1 MNALFWDV
9 AGPEI
14 IVAFGAGMFLVAAPF
29 IGLAEAVV
37 LRLLKW
43 NTFWRS
49 LLDSLL
55 MNLASTLLGVCILT
69 FGLFTDSVW
78 FGLLVSG
85 ALSVLI
91 EGGVL
96 TLLKRHPMRQTWLAA
111 LLVNLVSYLGLAVL
125 FGLAGS

>member
-1 MNALFWDV
+1 MQTMLWDV

-14 IVAFGAGMFLVAAPF
+14 LVVFGVGTFLVAAPF
-29 IGLAEAVV
+29 IALAEAVV

-55 MNLASTLLGVCILT
+55 MNLASTLFGVCILT
-69 FGLFTDSVW
+69 FGLFTNSVW
-78 FGLLVSG
+78 IGLLVSG
-85 ALSVLI
+85 VLSVLI

-96 TLLKRHPMRQTWLAA
+96 TLLKRHPARQTWLAS
-111 LLVNLVSYLGLAVL
+111 LVANLVSYAGLAVL
-125 FGLAGS
+125 FGLAG